1 MAKANGGESGQH
13 MSWSQAWNYTKSL
26 PYDLQREM
34 IYILNTE
41 IYQFL
46 AFATESTQLEVLEF
60 APDYVIGLF
69 KDKRRKYAKIVD
81 GKEHIGYLPII
92 KPTVLE
98 YLNESRHTSEAEPK
112 RKKRG
117 CHSKHA

>member
-13 MSWSQAWNYTKSL
+13 MTWSQAWNYTKSL

-34 IYILNTE
+34 LYTLNTE

-46 AFATESTQLEVLEF
+46 AFATEMTQIEVLDN
-60 APDYVIGLF
+60 APDYVIDLF
-69 KDKRRKYAKIVD
+69 RDKKRKYVKIID

-92 KPTVLE
+92 QPEVLAT
-98 YLNESRHTSEAEPK
+98 LNEERGIKTEPK

-117 CHSKHA
+117 CHKHG